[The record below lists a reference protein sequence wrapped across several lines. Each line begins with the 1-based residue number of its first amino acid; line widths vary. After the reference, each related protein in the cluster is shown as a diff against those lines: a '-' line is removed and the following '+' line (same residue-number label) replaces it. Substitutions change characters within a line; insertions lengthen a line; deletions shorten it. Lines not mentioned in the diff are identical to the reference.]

1 MRNFQLFFIAFL
13 FIWGLAWGT
22 AQAQGQ
28 YWGRHA
34 GGVTTDEAT
43 DISVDASGN
52 TYTTGHFTGSA
63 SFGSINLSS
72 SGVTDVFISK
82 TDPNGFFLWAIKAGG
97 SGSDRALSIKTDLA
111 GNSYI
116 TGYFYGTAT
125 FGTQTLTSA
134 GVQDIFV
141 AKYDNTG
148 TFVWAASAG
157 GSGSD
162 IGNAINV
169 DNAGNVVITGEF
181 AGTATFGS
189 QTLTSLNGSV
199 DVFTAKLDA
208 NGNFLW
214 AKKGSAHAT
223 DRGID
228 VACDPSGNV
237 YVTGQFTDTI
247 TFDNT
252 YQTNMYNAIFVV
264 KYNANGLEQWFR
276 RAGAA
281 AFNVVNG
288 IAVDASSNVYIT
300 GDFSGNLI
308 FFGSPNTTLTHAYTN
323 RIFLAK
329 YNSSGS
335 LLWTTADGSDGE
347 ITSRNLALDQ
357 SGAPFIVGSYKCRL
371 GSYSDQ
377 YGEGIFNSIG
387 FWDIYMAKYSTAG
400 QWQWARS
407 FGGRQDDLGNGIT
420 VDQLGEA
427 IVAGTFQQQIYFPVP
442 DDFEDH
448 DTYPVYSGNSYCSD
462 SEYKR
467 FRATNSSGNTDAVIA
482 KVFDADREPYDYY
495 WRTGSG
501 CDRSLVGVCIGG
513 SLCPDTL
520 TFCGQGVLSS
530 YSNTIQVGPS
540 FTYQWSTGS
549 GAPSLSV
556 NQSGYYSVTQTS
568 ADGCFVSEDSAY
580 AVINPNPDQPL
591 ISDGLGINVDEV
603 FTEEIILCAPD
614 SVLLTASGFGN
625 NPHGWSGSNTSN
637 TDEVWATEEGN
648 YFFSY
653 TDQNGCMS
661 ENSVSVIIDSLFP
674 PVVPEMIC
682 ITDMDGNDSLIFCE
696 GQSFSMHIFDTI
708 SNPSGL
714 LNCIED
720 AVVTWNVNP
729 ATVGYSGQTSCGTWI
744 NTLTPEQTGEYLIEA
759 TILRI
764 NHCDTDMVMV
774 SRSIYVELLP
784 LPNLGPLDIG
794 IIGDT
799 HLCPGDSIL
808 LVATEAINYL
818 WGGSGIVGS
827 TNDSVWVF
835 QQGTYTV
842 STNASDTNEYGC
854 IASVSASASVFV
866 QAQPQPVITMQ
877 PGNGVICPN
886 DSVIISC
893 NGTGD
898 FQWQGPSGPIGG
910 NESTVPVNVPGIYYC
925 IRTDQYDCEV
935 VSNSVEVDQYA
946 TPFILT
952 SGEPILCEGETIDLS
967 AVSNPGSTISWQP
980 PLSGNSISQT
990 VSQAG
995 TYSCFITSCGIET
1008 EAEVNVV
1015 ASEVTASISVV
1026 GSSTVCEGD
1035 SVILQANEGQ
1045 STYTWNPN
1053 GTPGTELTVFETGS
1067 YSLTTTDEN
1076 GCTEVSEPVDVTMV
1090 ENNLTPP
1097 LASDTAICPNGYAI
1111 LTASAG
1117 GVIYWYNNA
1126 YSESPIETGSTYIT
1140 PNLNQNSTYYVQ
1152 QKGTYCTSERASVQV
1167 EMDDCEGIETPNVFS
1182 PNGDGINDVFYFPQ
1196 KGGKC
1201 FRCRIYSRW
1210 GRLLYE
1216 WTDQNQGWDGS
1227 IQPFGG
1233 TVQDGVY
1240 YYLLDYCDYKEMF
1253 IQEAGFLEVLGTR

>member
-1 MRNFQLFFIAFL
+1 MLLYRFMFL
-13 FIWGLAWGT
+13 LSLWGATWGT
-22 AQAQGQ
+22 AKAQGQ
-28 YWGRHA
+28 YWARHA
-34 GGVTTDEAT
+34 GGATTDEAT

-97 SGSDRALSIKTDLA
+97 AGSDRALSIKTDAA

-116 TGYFYGTAT
+116 TGFFYGTAT
-125 FGTQTLTSA
+125 FGTQTLTST

-148 TFVWAASAG
+148 AFVWAASAG
-157 GSGSD
+157 GTGSD
-162 IGNAINV
+162 IGNAVNV
-169 DNAGNVVITGEF
+169 DNNGNVVITGEF

-189 QTLTSLNGSV
+189 TTLTSLGGSV
-199 DVFTAKLDA
+199 DVFTAKLDPS
-208 NGNFLW
+208 GNFLW

-237 YVTGQFTDTI
+237 YITGQFTDTI
-247 TFDNT
+247 TFDNM

-264 KYNANGLEQWFR
+264 KYNANGVEQWFR

-281 AFNVVNG
+281 ALNVVNG
-288 IAVDASSNVYIT
+288 IVVDASSNVYIT
-300 GDFSGNLI
+300 GDFVGNLI
-308 FFGSPNTTLTHAYTN
+308 FFGSPNTTLTHPYPN

-335 LLWTTADGSDGE
+335 LLWASADGSDGE

-357 SGAPFIVGSYKCRL
+357 SGAPFIVGNYKCRL

-377 YGEGIFNSIG
+377 YGEGTFNSIG
-387 FWDIYMAKYSTAG
+387 FWDIYMAKYNTSG

-420 VDQLGEA
+420 VDQQGEA

-442 DDFEDH
+442 NDFENH
-448 DTYPVYSGNSYCSD
+448 DTYGAYSGASYCSD
-462 SEYKR
+462 QQYAR

-482 KVFDADREPYDYY
+482 KVFDTDREPYDYY
-495 WRTGSG
+495 RRSGSG
-501 CDRSLVGVCIGG
+501 CDRSFVGVCVGG
-513 SLCPDTL
+513 SMCPDTL
-520 TFCGQGVLSS
+520 TFCGQGTLSS

-549 GAPSLSV
+549 GSPSLSV
-556 NQSGYYSVTQTS
+556 SQSGYYSVTQTS
-568 ADGCFVSEDSAY
+568 ADGCFVSEDSIY
-580 AVINPNPDQPL
+580 VVVNPNPDKPL
-591 ISDGLGINVDEV
+591 ITDGLGINV
-603 FTEEIILCAPD
+603 EEINPEDIILCAPD
-614 SVLLTASGFGN
+614 SVLLTGSGYGSN
-625 NPHGWSGSNTSN
+625 SHGWTGPNTSS

-648 YFFSY
+648 YSFYY
-653 TDQNGCMS
+653 TDQNGCVAGNTIGV
-661 ENSVSVIIDSLFP
+661 EIDSLFP
-674 PVVPEMIC
+674 PIVPEMIC
-682 ITDMDGNDSLIFCE
+682 LTDTDGNDSLMFCE
-696 GQSFSMHIFDTI
+696 GQSFVMHIFDTI
-708 SNPSGL
+708 SNPTAL
-714 LNCIED
+714 IICIED
-720 AVVTWNVNP
+720 AVVSWT
-729 ATVGYSGQTSCGTWI
+729 ATPSTVDYGSETSCGSWT
-744 NTLTPEQTGEYLIEA
+744 NTFTPEQSGDYLIEA
-759 TILRI
+759 TVLRV
-764 NHCDTDMVMV
+764 NHCDTDVVMV

-784 LPNLGPLDIG
+784 LPNLGPVDVD

-808 LVATEAINYL
+808 LVATQAINYL
-818 WGGSGIVGS
+818 WSGPGIGGS

-835 QQGTYTV
+835 QQGGYSV
-842 STNASDTNEYGC
+842 STNASDTNQYGC

-866 QAQPQPVITMQ
+866 QMQPQPIITMQ

-886 DSVIISC
+886 DSVVVSC

-910 NESTVPVNVPGIYYC
+910 NEPSVPVNTPGIYYC
-925 IRTDQYDCEV
+925 IRTDQYGCEV

-952 SGEPILCEGETIDLS
+952 AGEPILCDGASITLS
-967 AVSNPGSTISWQP
+967 AVSNPGSIISWQS
-980 PLSGNSISQT
+980 PLYGSTADQT
-990 VSQAG
+990 VDQVG
-995 TYSCFITSCGIET
+995 TYSCLITSCGIET
-1008 EAEVNVV
+1008 DATVEVV
-1015 ASEVTASISVV
+1015 ASQVTAAISVV
-1026 GSSTVCEGD
+1026 GPSTVCEGD

-1045 STYTWNPN
+1045 STYTWNP
-1053 GTPGTELTVFETGS
+1053 GEAQGTELTVFETGT
-1067 YSLTTTDEN
+1067 YTLTTTDGN
-1076 GCTEVSEPVDVTMV
+1076 GCSKVSTPVNVTMV
-1090 ENNLTPP
+1090 ENNLLPP
-1097 LASDTAICPNGYAI
+1097 YAKDTAICPDGYAV
-1111 LTASAG
+1111 LTTVANAT
-1117 GVIYWYNNA
+1117 IYWFEDA
-1126 YSESPIETGSTYIT
+1126 VSETPIETGPVYTT
-1140 PNLNQNSTYYVQ
+1140 PNLNENTTYYVQ
-1152 QKGTYCTSERASVQV
+1152 QKSAYCLSEKAAVQV
-1167 EMDDCEGIETPNVFS
+1167 EMDDCEGIEIPSVFS

-1196 KGGKC
+1196 KGGTC

-1216 WTDQNQGWDGS
+1216 WTDQDQGWDGT
-1227 IQPFGG
+1227 IQSTGG
-1233 TVQDGVY
+1233 KVQDGVY
-1240 YYLLDYCDYKEMF
+1240 YYLLDYCDYRE
-1253 IQEAGFLEVLGTR
+1253 ISIREAGFLEVLGTR